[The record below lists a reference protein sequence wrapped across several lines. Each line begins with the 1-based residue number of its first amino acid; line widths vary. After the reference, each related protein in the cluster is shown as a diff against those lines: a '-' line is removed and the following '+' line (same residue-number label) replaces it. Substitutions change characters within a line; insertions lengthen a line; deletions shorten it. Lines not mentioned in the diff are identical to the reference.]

1 MTNDNIDG
9 LRLDKWL
16 WAARFFKTRRLATD
30 AIPGG
35 KVHLNGS
42 RNKPSR
48 TVKVGDRLEIQ
59 RGESFFELYVEKINK
74 QRRPASEAQQLY
86 RETDKSLENRQQI
99 IEQKRL
105 EAHSRAHRE
114 RRPDKR
120 QRRKIMEVKQKMGR
134 ESQ

>member
-30 AIPGG
+30 AISGG

-42 RNKPSR
+42 RIKPSR
-48 TVKVGDRLEIQ
+48 AVKIGDRLEIQ
-59 RGESFFELYVEKINK
+59 RGETFFEIYIEGINK
-74 QRRPASEAQQLY
+74 HRRPANEAQQLY
-86 RETDKSLENRQQI
+86 RETDKSLKDRQAI
-99 IEQKRL
+99 VEQKQL
-105 EAHSRAHRE
+105 ESHSRAHRE

-120 QRRKIMEVKQKMGR
+120 QRRKIMEIKQKMNH
-134 ESQ
+134 